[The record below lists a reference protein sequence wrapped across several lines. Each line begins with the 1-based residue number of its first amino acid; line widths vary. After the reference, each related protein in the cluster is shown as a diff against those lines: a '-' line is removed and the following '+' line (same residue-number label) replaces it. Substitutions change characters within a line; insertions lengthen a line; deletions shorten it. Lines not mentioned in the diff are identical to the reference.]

1 MKSCFGQNEDYSL
14 GDSLSHRSE
23 GICQRNV
30 CVCVCVRARTQCI
43 SFFGEGGTC
52 SQVHIWQRLAAS
64 REEQISPFC
73 SCKKIQD
80 TRLIKSFF
88 ESVSFSFPRALRASY
103 LISALKTL

>member
-1 MKSCFGQNEDYSL
+1 MRTIALETA
-14 GDSLSHRSE
+14 SHIGLRKFAKE
-23 GICQRNV
+23 M
-30 CVCVCVRARTQCI
+30 CVCVCVRAHARVRTQCI
-43 SFFGEGGTC
+43 SFFDEGGTC

-73 SCKKIQD
+73 SCKKVQD

-88 ESVSFSFPRALRASY
+88 ESVSFSFPRALRASF

>member
-1 MKSCFGQNEDYSL
+1 MRTIALETA
-14 GDSLSHRSE
+14 SHIGLRKFAKE
-23 GICQRNV
+23 MCM

-88 ESVSFSFPRALRASY
+88 ESVSFSFPRALSAS
-103 LISALKTL
+103 S